1 MKGKNHGVLL
11 LFLLLVTGFS
21 FGQSIVSTS
30 LFSTEDAYTRSGTG
44 ATANFGAADSLIV
57 TSSLNTLMPT
67 VTYAALRSFMKFD
80 LSTIPTNAIITSAKL
95 RLSSKGTEPIAASNS
110 TELYADLVN
119 STWSEGT
126 INHNSGISNN
136 TVVSTVTTSNLVAQ
150 STFLGNFYY
159 REFDVRA
166 QLQGLVEQRIPNHGW
181 RIRRNPE
188 TGILTPAVYHSK
200 ESSATFST
208 FLVPRL
214 EVSYY
219 IPMSVSGATIVQA
232 TTTTSTDGSIS
243 PTLANGSSAS
253 KTYQWF
259 SSTDLTTPI
268 ATTLNLSGVK
278 YGWYGLKVTGT
289 ASAETMYYAFIIG
302 VKCATV
308 SVVFNP
314 GNSDYIDDAVVLNSV
329 SGSGTTTVFNTQ
341 RNYATSQ
348 TMTAAELGTAYYES
362 LLRFRLWFDPN
373 LTVNSAN
380 LTLYGAGHA
389 PTDRPNTS
397 YLKYVNVPWE
407 EMSVGYTNRP
417 TSLTSPMV
425 TITGTATG
433 NVNST
438 VNIASLINSW
448 KLNNTQNYGCHMQLT
463 FYEGS
468 NTMMQYYSSDVV
480 SGTKPSLTMSL
491 TSTNCGTN
499 TNLFYVPKD
508 VVGPEVAD
516 LRNSDKTLRIR
527 YKDYFDFDGYLNYSI
542 KCLTDDSVVSL
553 SLITKDSN
561 TNWIAINLN
570 SAGLVIGN
578 VYLLELTDNSGRKE
592 YLKFK
597 VVNS

>member
-30 LFSTEDAYTRSGTG
+30 LYSTEDTYTKSGTG
-44 ATANFGAADSLIV
+44 AGVNFGAADSLVI

-67 VTYAALRSFMKFD
+67 VTYAALRSFLKFD

-110 TELYADLVN
+110 NELYVDLAN
-119 STWSEGT
+119 TTWAEGT
-126 INHNSGISNN
+126 ITHNTGISNN
-136 TVVSTVTTSNLVAQ
+136 TLGGTVTTSNLVPQ
-150 STFLGNFYY
+150 STFLGTFYY
-159 REFDVRA
+159 REFDVKA

-188 TGILTPAVYHSK
+188 TGVLTPAVYHSK
-200 ESSATFST
+200 ESTASLSA

-232 TTTTSTDGSIS
+232 TTTTSADGSIS
-243 PTLANGSSAS
+243 PTIANGSSAS

-259 SSTDLTTPI
+259 SSTDLTTSI

-289 ASAETMYYAFIIG
+289 DPSDVMYYAFIIG

-314 GNSDYIDDAVVLNSV
+314 GNSDYIDDAAFYNYT
-329 SGSGTTTVFNTQ
+329 SGSGNTAVFNSQ
-341 RNYATSQ
+341 RNIGASLTL
-348 TMTAAELGTAYYES
+348 TAAEQTGVLYES

-380 LTLYGAGHA
+380 LTLSGNGHA

-397 YLKYVNVPWE
+397 YLKYVNEQWR
-407 EMSVGYTNRP
+407 EMSVAFSNKP
-417 TSLTSPMV
+417 ASLTSPMV
-425 TITGTATG
+425 TITGTAAG
-433 NVNST
+433 NANST

-468 NTMMQYYSSDVV
+468 NTMMQFYSSDGA
-480 SGTKPSLTMSL
+480 GTKPSLSMSL

-508 VVGPEVAD
+508 VVGPEIAD

-527 YKDYFDFDGYLNYSI
+527 YKDYFDSDGYLNYTI
-542 KCLTDDSVVSL
+542 KCLTDDSPL
-553 SLITKDSN
+553 FLMLITKDSN
-561 TNWIAINLN
+561 TNWISINLN
-570 SAGLVIGN
+570 SVGLVMGN
-578 VYLLELTDNSGRKE
+578 VYLMELTDSSGRKE

>member
-1 MKGKNHGVLL
+1 MKEKNHKVLL
-11 LFLLLVTGFS
+11 LFLLLSTGFS
-21 FGQSIVSTS
+21 FGQSILSTT

-44 ATANFGAADSLIV
+44 AGTNFGAADSLVV
-57 TSSLNTLMPT
+57 TSSLNTILPT
-67 VTYAALRSFMKFD
+67 VTYSASRSFVKFD

-95 RLSSKGTEPIAASNS
+95 RLSSKGTDPIAAANS
-110 TELYADLVN
+110 SELYVELAN
-119 STWSEGT
+119 STWAEGT
-126 INHNSGISNN
+126 ITHNTGISNN
-136 TVVSTVTTSNLVAQ
+136 TLGGIVTTSNLVPQ
-150 STFLGNFYY
+150 STFLGTFYY
-159 REFDVRA
+159 REFNVKA

-200 ESSATFST
+200 ESAATFST

-219 IPMSVSGATIVQA
+219 IPMSVSSAIIVQA

-243 PTLANGSSAS
+243 PTLADGSSTS

-289 ASAETMYYAFIIG
+289 DPSDVMYYAFIIG

-308 SVVFNP
+308 NVVFNP
-314 GNSDYIDDAVVLNSV
+314 GNSDYIDDAAFYNYT
-329 SGSGTTTVFNTQ
+329 SGSGNTAIFNSQ
-341 RNYATSQ
+341 RNIGTGP
-348 TMTAAELGTAYYES
+348 TLTAAEQTSVLYES
-362 LLRFRLWFDPN
+362 LLRFRIWFDPN

-380 LTLYGAGHA
+380 LTLAGNGHA

-397 YLKYVNVPWE
+397 YLKYVNEQWA
-407 EMSVGYTNRP
+407 EMSVAFSNKP
-417 TSLTSPMV
+417 ASVTSPMV
-425 TITGTATG
+425 TITGTAAG
-433 NVNST
+433 NGSSI
-438 VNIASLINSW
+438 VNIATLINSW

-468 NTMMQYYSSDVV
+468 NTMMQFYSSDGT
-480 SGTKPSLTMSL
+480 GTKPSLTMNL

-508 VVGPEVAD
+508 VVGPEIAD

-527 YKDYFDFDGYLNYSI
+527 YKDYFDVDGYVNYSI
-542 KCLTDDSVVSL
+542 VCLTDDSVIGISL
-553 SLITKDSN
+553 VPKDAN
-561 TNWIAINLN
+561 TNWITINLN

-578 VYLLELTDNSGRKE
+578 VYLLELIDRSGRKE